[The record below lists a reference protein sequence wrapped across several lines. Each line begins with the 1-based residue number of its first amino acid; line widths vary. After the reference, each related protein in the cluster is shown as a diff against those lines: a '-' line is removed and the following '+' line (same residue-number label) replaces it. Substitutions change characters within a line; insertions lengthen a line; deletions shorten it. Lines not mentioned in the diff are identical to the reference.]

1 MRTDIRWDDH
11 DPVVQLL
18 AQIPRNHRVKLI
30 RAIVEAALL
39 PGGWATLAQKYPLDR
54 TASLSSEPSPSSRS
68 SLAEPEAPSATASDT
83 DAPPLPGGMSVTGA
97 QGFLAGLRQFG
108 ALTED

>member
-11 DPVVQLL
+11 DPVAQLL
-18 AQIPRNHRVKLI
+18 AQIPRNQRVKLI
-30 RAIVEAALL
+30 RAIVAAALL
-39 PGGWATLAQKYPLDR
+39 PGGWATLAQQYPLDR

-68 SLAEPEAPSATASDT
+68 SLAEPESPPATASDT
-83 DAPPLPGGMSVTGA
+83 DVSPLPGGMSVTGA

>member
-11 DPVVQLL
+11 DPVAQLL

-54 TASLSSEPSPSSRS
+54 TVSLVPELSPSSPS
-68 SLAEPEAPSATASDT
+68 SPAESVPPPASVSDT
-83 DAPPLPGGMSVTGA
+83 DVPPLPGGMSATGA